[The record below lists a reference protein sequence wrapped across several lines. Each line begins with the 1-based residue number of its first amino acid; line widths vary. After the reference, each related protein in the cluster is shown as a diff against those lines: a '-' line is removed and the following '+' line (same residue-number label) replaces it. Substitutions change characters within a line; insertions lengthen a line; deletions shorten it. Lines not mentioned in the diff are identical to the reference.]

1 MKYLLVTLEYPPF
14 FGGIA
19 HYYGHLVKNFPGT
32 ITVLDN
38 SQGQLVNEHLLW
50 KWWPAIRSIW
60 RAVQEEKINY
70 ILVGHILPL
79 GTAVWLLAK
88 FLPLKYCLFLH
99 GYDLNCA
106 LRQPRK
112 AKLALKIL
120 DQAHQIICANSYT
133 AKQVK
138 VIIDQKQL
146 GKVKVV
152 NPGVGVRPTY
162 DQVAVRRLQDSYDL
176 LGKTV
181 VLAVGRLVERKGF
194 DTLIDS
200 VPLVNRV
207 LPNVVYYLAGT
218 GPDEQYLR
226 DKVKALPSALQ
237 KKVTFLGKIS
247 EEEKWRWLD
256 ACTMLA
262 MPARAIGDDIE
273 GFGIV
278 YLEANLAGKPVIA
291 GRSGGVEDAVQDNIN
306 GLVVEPTSHQQL
318 AEAIIRLASYQG
330 LAQRL
335 GDQGRQR
342 ARQEFAWSK
351 QANKIYDI
359 IKS

>member
-1 MKYLLVTLEYPPF
+1 M
-14 FGGIA
+14 
-19 HYYGHLVKNFPGT
+19 
-32 ITVLDN
+32 
-38 SQGQLVNEHLLW
+38 
-50 KWWPAIRSIW
+50 
-60 RAVQEEKINY
+60 
-70 ILVGHILPL
+70 
-79 GTAVWLLAK
+79 
-88 FLPLKYCLFLH
+88 
-99 GYDLNCA
+99 
-106 LRQPRK
+106 
-112 AKLALKIL
+112 
-120 DQAHQIICANSYT
+120 
-133 AKQVK
+133 
-138 VIIDQKQL
+138 
-146 GKVKVV
+146 
-152 NPGVGVRPTY
+152 
-162 DQVAVRRLQDSYDL
+162 AVRRLQDSYDL